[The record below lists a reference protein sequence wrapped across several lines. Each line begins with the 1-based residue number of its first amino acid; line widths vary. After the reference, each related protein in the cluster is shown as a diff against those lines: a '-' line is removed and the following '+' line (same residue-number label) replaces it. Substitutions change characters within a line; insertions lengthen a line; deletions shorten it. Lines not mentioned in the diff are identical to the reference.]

1 MATNDE
7 NGREGKDKDRQKDII
22 KFPVPSRRNIKL
34 YFEILSRKNKIVEN
48 NFRKMLRNGHFKN
61 IRSQSEN
68 EIKMWEDDL
77 FQTVNMSILK
87 KIHAGQFGKIRSL
100 TGYIYRIIWYRC
112 LTENKRLKNQVSM
125 DLILEEKDYVK

>member
-7 NGREGKDKDRQKDII
+7 NGGEGKDKDRQKDII
-22 KFPVPSRRNIKL
+22 KSPVPSRRNIKL

-87 KIHAGQFGKIRSL
+87 KIDAGQFGEIDSL
-100 TGYIYRIIWYRC
+100 EGYIYMIIFKRC
-112 LTENKRLKNQVSM
+112 LSEHDRLKKRVRF
-125 DLILEEKDYVK
+125 DFA